1 MPDFRDHAYTSGKMT
16 RVNHSFLSI
25 ALSLLLALTAQSVA
39 ASRGMDRAVGQM
51 VLCTGTGPV
60 VVYMDENGQ
69 PTKAPHFCPDYALSL
84 LGAVF
89 ADQSPHPSEPDRVQP
104 GPLRGI
110 SNLVVAR
117 VHGQPAR
124 GPPVRV

>member
-1 MPDFRDHAYTSGKMT
+1 MT
-16 RVNHSFLSI
+16 RAFRIFLPY
-25 ALSLLLALTAQSVA
+25 ALSVLLALMAQGVA

-69 PTKAPHFCPDYALSL
+69 PTKASHYCPDYALNL

-89 ADQSPHPSEPDRVQP
+89 ADQPPHSSAPDRVQP
-104 GPLRGI
+104 DPPRET